1 MRLGV
6 NIDHIATLREARKGQ
21 EPDPVQAAVLAE
33 LGGADGI
40 TVHLRS
46 DRRHIK
52 ERDVE
57 LLKATIK
64 VPLNVEMSATEEMKS
79 IMLTILP
86 YQVTLVPERKDEV
99 TTEGGLDV
107 IINQNVLPGYIK
119 ELEVSGIRVS
129 IFIDPDKEQIRTANK
144 IGVKIIEINTTKFS
158 ECKDRACERKELEHL
173 YDVIKY
179 SKKIGMEVLA
189 GHGLNYR
196 NIQLFRQLKDVEE
209 VNIGHS
215 IISRA
220 AFVGLER
227 AVREMKDLI
236 NFLR

>member
-6 NIDHIATLREARKGQ
+6 NIDHIATIREARKGS
-21 EPDPVQAAVLAE
+21 EPDPVQAAILAE

-40 TVHLRS
+40 TVHLRG

-57 LLKATIK
+57 LLKSTIK
-64 VPLNVEMSATEEMKS
+64 VPLNVEMSPTSEMKS

-86 YQVTLVPERKDEV
+86 HQVTLVPEKRDEI

-107 IINQNVLPGYIK
+107 IINQNVLPDYIR

-129 IFIDPDKEQIRTANK
+129 IFIDPDKEQIRAAHK
-144 IGVKIIEINTTKFS
+144 IGVKIIEINTTRFS
-158 ECKDRACERKELEHL
+158 ECKDRECEEKEFEKL
-173 YDVIKY
+173 YDTVKY
-179 SKKIGMEVLA
+179 SKKLGIKVLA

-196 NIQLFRQLKDVEE
+196 NIQIFRNLKDVEE

-220 AFVGLER
+220 VFVGLER
-227 AVREMKDLI
+227 AVREMKNLI
-236 NFLR
+236 NFNL

>member
-6 NIDHIATLREARKGQ
+6 NIDHIATLREARKGS

-40 TVHLRS
+40 TVHLRG

-64 VPLNVEMSATEEMKS
+64 VPLNVEMAATSEMKA

-86 YQVTLVPERKDEV
+86 HQVTLVPEKKDEV

-107 IINQNVLPGYIK
+107 ILNQNVLPDYIR
-119 ELEVSGIRVS
+119 ELEVSGIKVS
-129 IFIDPDKEQIRTANK
+129 IFIDPDKEQIRAAHK
-144 IGVKIIEINTTKFS
+144 IGVKTIELNTTRYS
-158 ECKDRACERKELEHL
+158 ECKDRECEKKEYGKLQEI
-173 YDVIKY
+173 VKY
-179 SKKIGMEVLA
+179 SKKLGMEVLA

-196 NIQLFRQLKDVEE
+196 NIQLFRNLKEVEE

-227 AVREMKDLI
+227 AVREMKSLL
-236 NFLR
+236 NFNL

>member
-6 NIDHIATLREARKGQ
+6 NIDHIATLREARKGS

-40 TVHLRS
+40 TVHLRG

-57 LLKATIK
+57 LLKTTIK
-64 VPLNVEMSATEEMKS
+64 VPLNVEMAATAEMKA

-86 YQVTLVPERKDEV
+86 HQVTLVPERKDEV

-107 IINQNVLPGYIK
+107 ILNQNVLPDYIR

-129 IFIDPDKEQIRTANK
+129 VFIDPDKEQIRAAHK
-144 IGVKIIEINTTKFS
+144 IGVRMIEINTTRFS
-158 ECKDRACERKELEHL
+158 ECSSRECERDEFEKLQ
-173 YDVIKY
+173 DIVKY
-179 SKKIGMEVLA
+179 SKKLGMRVLA

-196 NIQLFRQLKDVEE
+196 NIQLFRNLKDVEE
-209 VNIGHS
+209 VNIGHA
-215 IISRA
+215 IVSRA

-227 AVREMKDLI
+227 AVREMKALI
-236 NFLR
+236 NFNL

>member
-6 NIDHIATLREARKGQ
+6 NIDHIATLREARKGN

-57 LLKATIK
+57 LLKSTIK

-86 YQVTLVPERKDEV
+86 YQVTLVPEKKDEV

-107 IINQNVLPGYIK
+107 IINQNVLPDYIR

-129 IFIDPDKEQIRTANK
+129 VFIDPDKEQIRTAHK

-158 ECKDRACERKELEHL
+158 ECKERTCEREELEHL
-173 YDVIKY
+173 YDVVKF

-196 NIQLFRQLKDVEE
+196 NIQIFRQLKDVEE